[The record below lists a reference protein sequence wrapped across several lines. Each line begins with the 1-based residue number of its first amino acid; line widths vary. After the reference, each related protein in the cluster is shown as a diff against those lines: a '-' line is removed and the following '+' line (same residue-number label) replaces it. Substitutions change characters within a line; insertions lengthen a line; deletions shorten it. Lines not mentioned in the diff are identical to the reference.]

1 MTRPESTGSGRALPA
16 LCAALLVCACS
27 STTLGGEALRDP
39 RVTSDGVTLAQLQ
52 PGNFPT
58 APAPPMGQVRD
69 AAEGGLVES
78 RRMADFVVMPFQV
91 DPELTLKVRGR
102 SGVVKNGADSRVLP
116 YSAAAVPLENF
127 VAGFTAAGLLHRP
140 GAARAERDLAN
151 SVLRLATPADAAA
164 AVAELAARTS
174 TVQLAGFSTPSPTRL
189 LAIPGHP
196 DTLAY
201 ATTIGGGHWL
211 FAYTASGPYV
221 LVQKVSSLDA
231 AETAVQLTAATLD
244 QQIPLIGRFHPTP
257 VGEVST
263 LPIDPDGLLART
275 LNPFPADPLLGTGVS
290 LGIYGPHGFL
300 AFAGD
305 PADLQRLFAASG
317 VSAAAL
323 TGTNAVHQTRDQR
336 AATVLADALAAGT
349 RSEGYSPSGEVP
361 GMPQAECGSKPRPPL
376 KSLRYHCVAA
386 AGRYVISVNASQR
399 GAAEQQLAAQ
409 YLMLIAP

>member
-1 MTRPESTGSGRALPA
+1 
-16 LCAALLVCACS
+16 
-27 STTLGGEALRDP
+27 
-39 RVTSDGVTLAQLQ
+39 
-52 PGNFPT
+52 
-58 APAPPMGQVRD
+58 MGQVRD

-91 DPELTLKVRGR
+91 DPELTLRGG
-102 SGVVKNGADSRVLP
+102 SGVVKNSADSRVLP
-116 YSAAAVPLENF
+116 YSVAAVPLENF
-127 VAGFTAAGLLHRP
+127 VAGFTASTGLKLLHPP
-140 GAARAERDLAN
+140 GAARTERALAN

-174 TVQLAGFSTPSPTRL
+174 TVQLDEFSTPSPTRL

-201 ATTIGGGHWL
+201 ATTIGGEHL
-211 FAYTASGPYV
+211 VFAYTASGPYV
-221 LVQKVSSLDA
+221 LVQRVSSLDA

-244 QQIPLIGRFHPTP
+244 QQIPLIGRFRPTP

-263 LPIDPDGLLART
+263 LPMDPDGLLART
-275 LNPFPADPLLGTGVS
+275 LNPGDPLLGRGVD

-300 AFAGD
+300 AFALD

-317 VSAAAL
+317 VSAVAL
-323 TGTNAVHQTRDQR
+323 TGTNAVFQTRDQR
-336 AATVLADALAAGT
+336 AATVLADALAAETPSG
-349 RSEGYSPSGEVP
+349 GYSPSGDVP
-361 GMPQAECGSKPRPPL
+361 GMPQAKCDSKPQPPL

-386 AGRYVISVNASQR
+386 AGRYVISVTAPQR

>member
-1 MTRPESTGSGRALPA
+1 MTRPESTGAGRAVPA

-27 STTLGGEALRDP
+27 NTTLDGEALRDP
-39 RVTSDGVTLAQLQ
+39 RVTSDGVTLSLLQ
-52 PGNFPT
+52 PGNYPT

-78 RRMADFVVMPFQV
+78 RRMSDFVVMPFQV
-91 DPELTLKVRGR
+91 DPELTPKDRGR
-102 SGVVKNGADSRVLP
+102 SGVAQNGAASRALP

-127 VAGFTAAGLLHRP
+127 VAGFTAAGFLHRP
-140 GAARAERDLAN
+140 GAPRTERDLAN
-151 SVLRLATPADAAA
+151 SVLRLATPADATA
-164 AVAELAARTS
+164 AVTELAARTS
-174 TVQLAGFSTPSPTRL
+174 TVQLEKFSTLSPTRL

-201 ATTIGGGHWL
+201 TTTIDGAHLL

-231 AETAVQLTAATLD
+231 VETAVQLTAATLD
-244 QQIPLIGRFHPTP
+244 EQIPLIGRFHPTP

-275 LNPFPADPLLGTGVS
+275 LNPFPGDPLLGRGVS
-290 LGIYGPHGFL
+290 LGIYGPHGYL

-317 VSAAAL
+317 VSAVAL
-323 TGTNAVHQTRDQR
+323 TGTNAAYQTRDQR
-336 AATVLADALAAGT
+336 AATVLADALTAET

-361 GMPQAECGSKPRPPL
+361 GMPQAECGSKPQPPL

-386 AGRYVISVNASQR
+386 AGRYVISVHAPQR